1 MEVDA
6 TTSPPQCVDASPE
19 RTSVRGR
26 NVSSRKW
33 KDSSS
38 TKRTSSHSTTLSR
51 GPRLSWEAKKA
62 ARMEKQEMKKIESEL
77 LSKTAR
83 SKKQRHEAIK
93 ENRKRRAENEV
104 KTYGKNAQV
113 CSQLFALTSH
123 TLSSHTLNSLQTH
136 SFHHLCRFAGDQ
148 NNNKNQQVEEGSS
161 PTVGED
167 VARDDQ

>member
-113 CSQLFALTSH
+113 IKTTIKISKWKKGARQQLV
-123 TLSSHTLNSLQTH
+123 
-136 SFHHLCRFAGDQ
+136 
-148 NNNKNQQVEEGSS
+148 KMS
-161 PTVGED
+161 PEMINRLYG
-167 VARDDQ
+167 AKI